1 MLFLS
6 LLIGLGF
13 ILIRKYEYTDEW
25 NNFLE
30 RVNMDNEDNLMK
42 VVHPEELRRS
52 DTELKRSDESEELK
66 RYELEELKRSAELEE
81 QLRLWA
87 SFRGQTLTRTGTL
100 SLSLSLFINYQFSQK
115 LKLGNNEFNHLTII
129 LTLSLSYVDP
139 NSPISSGN
147 QHVGFK
153 HFKWEVESIRGA
165 NLESLALIP

>member
-52 DTELKRSDESEELK
+52 DIELKRSDESEELK
-66 RYELEELKRSAELEE
+66 RSELEELKRSAELEE

-87 SFRGQTLTRTGTL
+87 SFRGQTLTRTGTVSV
-100 SLSLSLFINYQFSQK
+100 SLSVYK
-115 LKLGNNEFNHLTII
+115 L
-129 LTLSLSYVDP
+129 
-139 NSPISSGN
+139 PI
-147 QHVGFK
+147 FPK
-153 HFKWEVESIRGA
+153 A
-165 NLESLALIP
+165 